1 MKWRR
6 QGEGGRMAPG
16 RRQEDPLGVP
26 VGLGGRATG
35 GGEAKHDRESVW
47 SGDGCSAGRERERRR
62 LCEMVKRVL
71 T

>member
-16 RRQEDPLGVP
+16 GRQEDPLGVP
-26 VGLGGRATG
+26 VGLGDGAAG
-35 GGEAKHDRESVW
+35 GGVVKH
-47 SGDGCSAGRERERRR
+47 GREKRGEAVATVRGERE
-62 LCEMVKRVL
+62 EEAA